1 MSERGSAGPP
11 QLLSSLRWI
20 RVAPFL
26 IIRDED
32 YADLSASLLLANEEP
47 RPARWDCG
55 RRGEDFSAFNAWQAR
70 GRRFPS
76 RCLFCLFCRLRVGGC
91 GAVRLVDAVASKSEW
106 TSRVQKV
113 PLAPLIA

>member
-1 MSERGSAGPP
+1 MLSERAGSAGPT

-20 RVAPFL
+20 RVAPIL

-70 GRRFPS
+70 GPRFPFPLPVLPS
-76 RCLFCLFCRLRVGGC
+76 ARGRVRGAAASIKARVDEPGAK
-91 GAVRLVDAVASKSEW
+91 GAVCTAEW
-106 TSRVQKV
+106 LT
-113 PLAPLIA
+113 AG